1 MSENSQKN
9 PDEIVKEQARVGFEI
24 YELENWKLFLSAL
37 IAGLEIGF
45 SLVLMGYLHTIFKE
59 IYPDDILGLIV
70 SFGYPIG
77 FIFVIIGRSELFTE
91 QTALAMI
98 PVLNRSKGF
107 ISLLILWGLVLL
119 GNLVGG
125 LIFSYFFAW
134 FGPAK
139 GFVPVETLV
148 ELGEKFINEPIDI
161 VMGSAI
167 LAGWMMGLLGWLIT
181 SVQESISR
189 IILILFITII
199 IGMAGLHHCIV
210 GSVEVLT
217 AMWVSDSITVVDYW
231 HFLWPSV
238 LGNLI
243 GGAIFVSV
251 LKFGLTT
258 NQISSTRKNINW

>member
-9 PDEIVKEQARVGFEI
+9 PDEIVEEQARFGFEI
-24 YELENWKLFLSAL
+24 YELKNWKLFLSAL

-45 SLVLMGYLHTIFKE
+45 SLVLMGYLHTVFKD
-59 IYPDDILGLIV
+59 IYPPDVLGLIV

-98 PVLNRSKGF
+98 PVLNKSKNF
-107 ISLLILWGLVLL
+107 VSLLTLWGLVLL
-119 GNLVGG
+119 GNLIGG
-125 LIFSYFFAW
+125 LIFSYGFSW

-139 GFVPVETLV
+139 GFVPESTLI
-148 ELGEKFINEPIDI
+148 ELGEKFIKEPIGI

-189 IILILFITII
+189 IVLILLITII

-217 AMWVSDSITVVDYW
+217 AMWVSDSIDYKDYW
-231 HFLWPSV
+231 QFLWPSV

-258 NQISSTRKNINW
+258 NYISAAKKNN